1 MRKLTPRLPI
11 LSLIAV
17 LGLATPALANTVKT
31 GVIAKESPWETAY
44 YVRDSGKAG
53 PTVLIVGGMHGNEP
67 AGAMAADQ
75 IRHWPLIAGR
85 MIVVPRANMTGL
97 KARKRFI
104 PNNKEALQDLNRN
117 FPKAKEP
124 KGSPARGKIAKGIW
138 ALIQKEKVD
147 WVFDLHEGFDFH
159 KKNNKSVGSS
169 VICFPTKEGKEV
181 ATLLVET
188 INKSI
193 KKESR
198 HFDLLKMPVDG
209 SLARA
214 AGKHLG
220 LHAMIVETTSKTL
233 NLTVRV
239 RQHRIMMQRALAKI
253 GVIGPKVT
261 RNTMTDL
268 ASKAIKVALYDS
280 TGNVGRGVQNVIKEL
295 SKLKKDVE
303 ITRVCATDIK
313 NGCLDQFDTVIFSG
327 GRGSKQASA
336 LGKSGRSKAKAFV
349 KNGGGYIG
357 ICAGSYLACT
367 NYKWSLGLIDAKTK
381 SSKWRR
387 GIGYVKIQLSD
398 TGLGL
403 LGDQKEPVNVVYA
416 NGPIIGP
423 SNDDTIPD
431 YEVLAWFR
439 TELSENETPK
449 GLMVDSPAIVRGRFG
464 KGTVICFSPHPEA
477 TKGLEGFISKALKAV
492 QKK

>member
-1 MRKLTPRLPI
+1 MRKLTPHLPI
-11 LSLIAV
+11 LSLIAIF
-17 LGLATPALANTVKT
+17 GLTSPVLANTVKT
-31 GVIAKESPWETAY
+31 GVIAKDGPWETAY
-44 YVRDSGKAG
+44 YIRDSGKAG
-53 PTVLIVGGMHGNEP
+53 PTIMIVGGMHGNEP

-85 MIVVPRANMTGL
+85 MIVVPRANVTGL

-104 PNNKEALQDLNRN
+104 PKNKKELQDLNRN
-117 FPKAKEP
+117 FPKANEAKTA
-124 KGSPARGKIAKGIW
+124 PARGKIAKGLW
-138 ALIQKEKVD
+138 ALIQREKVD
-147 WVFDLHEGFDFH
+147 WLFDLHEGFDFH

-169 VICFPTKEGKEV
+169 VICFPTKEGKEI

-193 KKESR
+193 KNEAR

-220 LHAMIVETTSKTL
+220 IHAMIVETTSKAL

-239 RQHRIMMQRALAKI
+239 RQHRIMLQRALAKI
-253 GVIGPKVT
+253 GVIGPEVT

-268 ASKAIKVALYDS
+268 SSKAIKVAIYDS

-295 SKLKKDVE
+295 NNLKKKVE
-303 ITRVCATDIK
+303 VTRVCATDIK
-313 NGCLDQFDTVIFSG
+313 YGCLDQFDTVIFSG

-336 LGKSGRSKAKAFV
+336 LGKSGRKKAKAFV
-349 KNGGGYIG
+349 KSGGGYIG

-367 NYKWSLGLIDAKTK
+367 NFKWSLGLIDAKTK

-387 GIGYVKIQLSD
+387 GIGRVKIQLSD
-398 TGLGL
+398 KGVGL
-403 LGDQKEPVNVVYA
+403 LGDQKDPVSVIYA

-423 SNDDTIPD
+423 ASKDEIPD

-439 TELSENETPK
+439 TELSENGTPK

-477 TKGLEGFISKALKAV
+477 TKGLEGFISKALEAV